1 MASIVKKLS
10 VLFKGRKKQ
19 TISFLLPGRK
29 KVIEDGAEKLQHT
42 LEQWLDKRVPQEFG
56 HGATC
61 VLLDSTGDSEISL
74 ENLAADIVSDQ
85 EQGVADEVLKY
96 GPLQD
101 AELQLKAEVK
111 GGTGV
116 CSQLLQHI

>member
-1 MASIVKKLS
+1 MAIVKKLS
-10 VLFKGRKKQ
+10 VLFKGRKKL
-19 TISFLLPGRK
+19 TISLLLPGRK
-29 KVIEDGAEKLQHT
+29 KVIDDGPAKLQDA
-42 LEQWLDKRVPQEFG
+42 LQQWLTKRVPQEFG
-56 HGATC
+56 PGATC

-111 GGTGV
+111 GGTGMS
-116 CSQLLQHI
+116 SQLLQHI